1 MIYNPSTTK
10 KNLYVLQPVDLT
22 RQFIECYNDYNET
35 KDTVSQTPGFLPLLL
50 MNELYE
56 IIKRKY
62 ALLNTTLEAA
72 GPGLVDQ
79 RHHVLETLGLLFD
92 VLRHGYMNE
101 EFKGSIG
108 YMIITITDPRLK
120 EEIYECLN
128 PNRNSINTKRNLQPP

>member
-1 MIYNPSTTK
+1 
-10 KNLYVLQPVDLT
+10 
-22 RQFIECYNDYNET
+22 
-35 KDTVSQTPGFLPLLL
+35 

-79 RHHVLETLGLLFD
+79 RHHVLETLALLFD
-92 VLRHGYMNE
+92 ILRHGYMNE
-101 EFKGSIG
+101 EFKESIG

-128 PNRNSINTKRNLQPP
+128 PNRNSINTKRNLHPS